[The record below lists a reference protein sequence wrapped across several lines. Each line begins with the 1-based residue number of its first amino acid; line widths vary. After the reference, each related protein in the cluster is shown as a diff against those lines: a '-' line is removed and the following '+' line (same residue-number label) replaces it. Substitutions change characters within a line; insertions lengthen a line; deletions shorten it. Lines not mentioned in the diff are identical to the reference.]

1 MTNNF
6 NAEQARKNA
15 KDVKIDQALLLEKIL
30 SGTEE
35 ISKEGKRRAVF
46 QFPIDA
52 LHPEHI
58 TQVEEELKHE
68 VLMSQPILS
77 NQVQQSILKSVSKL
91 LFNENVHNFGRFL

>member
-1 MTNNF
+1 MLNRQ
-6 NAEQARKNA
+6 EKCERRKNRSSTI
-15 KDVKIDQALLLEKIL
+15 VRKIL

-58 TQVEEELKHE
+58 TQVEEELKTRGFNVSTNIEQSGTTVNIE
-68 VLMSQPILS
+68 VS
-77 NQVQQSILKSVSKL
+77 
-91 LFNENVHNFGRFL
+91 F

>member
-1 MTNNF
+1 MTNSF

-15 KDVKIDQALLLEKIL
+15 KDVKIDQALLLEIIL

-46 QFPIDA
+46 QFPIDT

-58 TQVEEELKHE
+58 TQVEEELKIRGFNVSTNIEQSGTTVNIE
-68 VLMSQPILS
+68 VS
-77 NQVQQSILKSVSKL
+77 
-91 LFNENVHNFGRFL
+91 F

>member
-35 ISKEGKRRAVF
+35 TRKKVSDGQFFNF
-46 QFPIDA
+46 Q
-52 LHPEHI
+52 
-58 TQVEEELKHE
+58 
-68 VLMSQPILS
+68 
-77 NQVQQSILKSVSKL
+77 
-91 LFNENVHNFGRFL
+91 

>member
-35 ISKEGKRRAVF
+35 ISKEVNDGQFFNF
-46 QFPIDA
+46 Q
-52 LHPEHI
+52 
-58 TQVEEELKHE
+58 
-68 VLMSQPILS
+68 
-77 NQVQQSILKSVSKL
+77 
-91 LFNENVHNFGRFL
+91 

>member
-1 MTNNF
+1 MLNRQ
-6 NAEQARKNA
+6 EKCERRKNRSSTI
-15 KDVKIDQALLLEKIL
+15 VRKIL

-58 TQVEEELKHE
+58 TQVEEELKIRGFNVSTNIEQSGTTVNIE
-68 VLMSQPILS
+68 VS
-77 NQVQQSILKSVSKL
+77 
-91 LFNENVHNFGRFL
+91 F

>member
-1 MTNNF
+1 MTNSF

-46 QFPIDA
+46 QFPIDT
-52 LHPEHI
+52 LH
-58 TQVEEELKHE
+58 
-68 VLMSQPILS
+68 
-77 NQVQQSILKSVSKL
+77 
-91 LFNENVHNFGRFL
+91 

>member
-1 MTNNF
+1 MLNRQ
-6 NAEQARKNA
+6 EKCERRKNRSSTI
-15 KDVKIDQALLLEKIL
+15 VRKIL

-58 TQVEEELKHE
+58 TQVEEELKIRCFNVSTNIEQSGTTVNIE
-68 VLMSQPILS
+68 VS
-77 NQVQQSILKSVSKL
+77 
-91 LFNENVHNFGRFL
+91 F

>member
-1 MTNNF
+1 

-58 TQVEEELKHE
+58 TQVEEELKTRGFNVLTNIEQSGTTVNIE
-68 VLMSQPILS
+68 VS
-77 NQVQQSILKSVSKL
+77 
-91 LFNENVHNFGRFL
+91 F

>member
-52 LHPEHI
+52 LHPEH
-58 TQVEEELKHE
+58 
-68 VLMSQPILS
+68 
-77 NQVQQSILKSVSKL
+77 
-91 LFNENVHNFGRFL
+91 

>member
-58 TQVEEELKHE
+58 TQV
-68 VLMSQPILS
+68 
-77 NQVQQSILKSVSKL
+77 QQSILKSVSKL
-91 LFNENVHNFGRFL
+91 LFNENAHGFGRFL

>member
-1 MTNNF
+1 MMNNF

-30 SGTEE
+30 SRTEE

-58 TQVEEELKHE
+58 TQVEEELKTRGFNVSTNIEQSGTTVNIE
-68 VLMSQPILS
+68 VS
-77 NQVQQSILKSVSKL
+77 
-91 LFNENVHNFGRFL
+91 F

>member
-58 TQVEEELKHE
+58 TQVEELKIRGFNVSTNIEQSGTTVNIE
-68 VLMSQPILS
+68 VS
-77 NQVQQSILKSVSKL
+77 
-91 LFNENVHNFGRFL
+91 F

>member
-1 MTNNF
+1 MTNSF

-15 KDVKIDQALLLEKIL
+15 KDVKIDQALLLEKNL

-46 QFPIDA
+46 QFPIDT

-58 TQVEEELKHE
+58 TQVEEELKIRGFNVSTNIEQSGTTVNIE
-68 VLMSQPILS
+68 VS
-77 NQVQQSILKSVSKL
+77 
-91 LFNENVHNFGRFL
+91 F

>member
-52 LHPEHI
+52 LHPERLCC
-58 TQVEEELKHE
+58 T
-68 VLMSQPILS
+68 
-77 NQVQQSILKSVSKL
+77 
-91 LFNENVHNFGRFL
+91 

>member
-1 MTNNF
+1 MTNSF

-46 QFPIDA
+46 QFPIDT

-58 TQVEEELKHE
+58 TQVEEELKIR
-68 VLMSQPILS
+68 VFMSQPILS
-77 NQVQQSILKSVSKL
+77 NLVQQSILKSVSKL
-91 LFNENVHNFGRFL
+91 LFNENAHGFGRFL

>member
-1 MTNNF
+1 MANNF

-15 KDVKIDQALLLEKIL
+15 KDVKIDQTILLEKIL

-58 TQVEEELKHE
+58 TQVEEELKARGFNISTNIEQSGTMVNIE
-68 VLMSQPILS
+68 VS
-77 NQVQQSILKSVSKL
+77 
-91 LFNENVHNFGRFL
+91 F

>member
-58 TQVEEELKHE
+58 TQVEEELKTALLHKDLK
-68 VLMSQPILS
+68 VKTSHIYSNLS
-77 NQVQQSILKSVSKL
+77 DNSGMWSA
-91 LFNENVHNFGRFL
+91 

>member
-1 MTNNF
+1 MLNRQ
-6 NAEQARKNA
+6 EKCERRKNRSSTI
-15 KDVKIDQALLLEKIL
+15 VRKIL

-46 QFPIDA
+46 QFPIDT

-58 TQVEEELKHE
+58 TQVEEELKYE

-77 NQVQQSILKSVSKL
+77 NLVQQSILKSVSKL
-91 LFNENVHNFGRFL
+91 LFNENAHGFGRFYNFTI

>member
-1 MTNNF
+1 MTNSF

-46 QFPIDA
+46 QFPIDT

-58 TQVEEELKHE
+58 TQVEEELKYE

-77 NQVQQSILKSVSKL
+77 NLVQQSILKSVSKL
-91 LFNENVHNFGRFL
+91 LFNENAHGFGRFL

>member
-1 MTNNF
+1 MLNRQ
-6 NAEQARKNA
+6 EKGERRKNRSSTI
-15 KDVKIDQALLLEKIL
+15 VRKIL

-58 TQVEEELKHE
+58 TQVEEELKTRGFNVSTNIEQSGTTVNIE
-68 VLMSQPILS
+68 VS
-77 NQVQQSILKSVSKL
+77 
-91 LFNENVHNFGRFL
+91 F